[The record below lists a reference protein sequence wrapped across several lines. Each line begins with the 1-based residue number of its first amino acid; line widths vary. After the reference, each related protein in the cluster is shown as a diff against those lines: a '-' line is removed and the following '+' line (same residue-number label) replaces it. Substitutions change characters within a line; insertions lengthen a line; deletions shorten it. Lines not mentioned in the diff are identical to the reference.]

1 MVEKRK
7 RDGKEKRQ
15 CQRLRRKEREEAE
28 KNDDA
33 LIQAA
38 IDENASRASGRADAQ
53 EAAEER
59 LSPASAPSGQQ
70 IEGTSPSDRRYAA
83 GLAMLRGSERF
94 VKDPAAAL
102 RLFDG
107 AARQGNVSAQ
117 HMSAIFYLHGIA
129 TDANRERAKELFEMA
144 AQQCHPPSMYELGSL
159 LLANEEEQARIDGL
173 EWIRRASEQSYDRAI
188 DDMQA
193 FAQSLPSTQGPIH
206 DYVRGVRE
214 STQAILL
221 AEVGWVAHV
230 DDVDLLT
237 QNHPQASSSCGKCTK
252 AKGSKRGNLLSEVPK
267 ADRRCQCISSGATRT
282 LNGDWKAFFRRKGVV
297 DGA

>member
-144 AQQCHPPSMYELGSL
+144 AQQCHPPSMYELGSI

-173 EWIRRASEQSYDRAI
+173 EWIRRASEHSYDRAI

-193 FAQSLPSTQGPIH
+193 FAQSLPSSQGAIQ
-206 DYVRGVRE
+206 DYVRGVGQ
-214 STQAILL
+214 SAQAILL

-230 DDVDLLT
+230 DNVDRLT

-252 AKGSKRGNLLSEVPK
+252 AKGSKRGNVLSEVPK

>member
-1 MVEKRK
+1 MLVVCLLCDGTVPPTGPHTSARARQDLFLTRANAAFLPAEMVEKRK

-33 LIQAA
+33 LIQAS
-38 IDENASRASGRADAQ
+38 IDENASRASGADAQ

-159 LLANEEEQARIDGL
+159 LLANEEEQARMNLCRCKNGSEQDRGQHSFEICPSAGPRVITTRIGGYRR
-173 EWIRRASEQSYDRAI
+173 EASCPRASGPPTSSVTALSV
-188 DDMQA
+188 QA
-193 FAQSLPSTQGPIH
+193 HRVQKKGKLC
-206 DYVRGVRE
+206 
-214 STQAILL
+214 ILCL
-221 AEVGWVAHV
+221 AMG
-230 DDVDLLT
+230 
-237 QNHPQASSSCGKCTK
+237 
-252 AKGSKRGNLLSEVPK
+252 
-267 ADRRCQCISSGATRT
+267 
-282 LNGDWKAFFRRKGVV
+282 
-297 DGA
+297 

>member
-38 IDENASRASGRADAQ
+38 IDENASRASGGADAQ

-107 AARQGNVSAQ
+107 AARQVEPVTT
-117 HMSAIFYLHGIA
+117 HYLRYYLA
-129 TDANRERAKELFEMA
+129 
-144 AQQCHPPSMYELGSL
+144 SL
-159 LLANEEEQARIDGL
+159 WLHSHVADF
-173 EWIRRASEQSYDRAI
+173 IRPA
-188 DDMQA
+188 
-193 FAQSLPSTQGPIH
+193 
-206 DYVRGVRE
+206 
-214 STQAILL
+214 
-221 AEVGWVAHV
+221 
-230 DDVDLLT
+230 
-237 QNHPQASSSCGKCTK
+237 
-252 AKGSKRGNLLSEVPK
+252 
-267 ADRRCQCISSGATRT
+267 
-282 LNGDWKAFFRRKGVV
+282 
-297 DGA
+297 